1 MLALALDKPPPGPA
15 PRPPRPAPPPPPP
28 PPATATWAFSFLSSA
43 PGWQREL
50 FVAIGIGASA
60 LIVYLLRRH
69 AADPL
74 FCFAL
79 SLILGGAIGNVID
92 RVLLGAVV
100 DVLDVHV
107 AGHHWPAFNLADS
120 AISCGA
126 VLLIWD
132 SMRRSRVERAP
143 TKP

>member
-1 MLALALDKPPPGPA
+1 MPDVSRWRWWAWLLVSAGVVVLDQLTKWLIQQTMVFGHSLPVLPFFNLVLVYNPGA
-15 PRPPRPAPPPPPP
+15 
-28 PPATATWAFSFLSSA
+28 AFSFLSSA

-50 FVAIGIGASA
+50 FVAIGIGASG

-100 DVLDVHV
+100 DFLD
-107 AGHHWPAFNLADS
+107 
-120 AISCGA
+120 
-126 VLLIWD
+126 
-132 SMRRSRVERAP
+132 
-143 TKP
+143 